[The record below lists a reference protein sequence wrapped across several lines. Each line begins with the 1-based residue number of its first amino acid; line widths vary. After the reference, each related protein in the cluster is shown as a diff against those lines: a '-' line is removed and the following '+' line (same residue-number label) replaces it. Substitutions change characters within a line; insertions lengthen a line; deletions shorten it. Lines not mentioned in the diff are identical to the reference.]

1 MKRYIIETDDQYI
14 WTYEVEGTDTV
25 FSCKLLK
32 PHGDKKYWL
41 EESQD
46 YWNWFYGEIS
56 NVKGTEID
64 ICFLY
69 METAQDNFRQFYEL
83 MPSSQF
89 SYPAKAVWKVSEL
102 IRYFQNFR
110 STKYEVTYSENPSKF
125 MLKNG
130 KTILVSGMGNFCL
143 TNDATSVNEIKEDL
157 PPGQPSAS
165 SPKTRIK
172 VFYPTP
178 EVQKD
183 RPINNVPKK
192 PPTPIIKKENSSTD
206 CIGEDVPTEKVN
218 SEDLQRHIERKTKG
232 QCDTVSFR
240 ASVHSTQE

>member
-1 MKRYIIETDDQYI
+1 MKRYIIETDDRYI
-14 WTYEVEGTDTV
+14 WSYEVEGTDTA

-41 EESQD
+41 DESQD
-46 YWNWFYGEIS
+46 YWNWFRGEIS
-56 NVKGTEID
+56 NVKGAEID
-64 ICFLY
+64 MCFLY
-69 METAQDNFRQFYEL
+69 MEMDQEKFRQFYEL

-89 SYPAKAVWKVSEL
+89 SYPAKAVWKSSEL

-110 STKYEVTYSENPSKF
+110 NTKYEVTYSENPSRF

-157 PPGQPSAS
+157 LLGQPSAS

-172 VFYPTP
+172 VFYPTL

-183 RPINNVPKK
+183 KPINNVQKK
-192 PPTPIIKKENSSTD
+192 PPTLIIKKENSSTD
-206 CIGEDVPTEKVN
+206 YIGEDVPTEKVN

-240 ASVHSTQE
+240 ASIRSTQE